1 MVEFQKL
8 NLKFEVCFDFFPLH
22 QVIFFERT
30 RQADPALAPSVSDR
44 GEHEEMELISTHHFD
59 KFSVWSPKSCG
70 NMKLRLLVWCVIC
83 LIYLPTCSQLRNSY
97 SLASS
102 AVFFQAS
109 IMHVCVLCTLYY
121 FQMFFKCFYF
131 AISI

>member
-8 NLKFEVCFDFFPLH
+8 KKFEVCFDFFPLD

-59 KFSVWSPKSCG
+59 KFSVWSTCLVCYMPNILT
-70 NMKLRLLVWCVIC
+70 NMQ
-83 LIYLPTCSQLRNSY
+83 P
-97 SLASS
+97 A
-102 AVFFQAS
+102 
-109 IMHVCVLCTLYY
+109 
-121 FQMFFKCFYF
+121 
-131 AISI
+131 